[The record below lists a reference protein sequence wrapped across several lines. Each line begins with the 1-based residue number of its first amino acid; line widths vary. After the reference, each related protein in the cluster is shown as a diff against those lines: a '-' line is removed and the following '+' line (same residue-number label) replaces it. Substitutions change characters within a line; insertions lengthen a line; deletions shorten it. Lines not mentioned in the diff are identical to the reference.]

1 LRKQLRAFSAF
12 VVICGLGVLLLA
24 PGGDARSRS
33 AKTQVPADSLV
44 RQIERFR
51 TTTWHWQR
59 VMSRP
64 LTAVST
70 TYRHHASRRYRLWVR
85 NLWRGRAVRARRRAL
100 NPPYKSAW
108 LCIHRYEASWH
119 DGSAP
124 YYGGLQMD
132 ISFQLHYGR
141 RLYRVKGTADHWTP
155 LEQIWVAEKARRSG
169 RGFSPWPHTA
179 RLCGAL

>member
-1 LRKQLRAFSAF
+1 MRNKWR
-12 VVICGLGVLLLA
+12 
-24 PGGDARSRS
+24 
-33 AKTQVPADSLV
+33 
-44 RQIERFR
+44 RF
-51 TTTWHWQR
+51 
-59 VMSRP
+59 
-64 LTAVST
+64 
-70 TYRHHASRRYRLWVR
+70 AS
-85 NLWRGRAVRARRRAL
+85 RARRRAQ

-119 DGSAP
+119 DGGAP

-141 RLYRVKGTADHWTP
+141 RLYRLKGTADHWTP

-169 RGFSPWPHTA
+169 RGFSPWPSTA